1 MEEEL
6 HRITLRKG
14 ERTTDEAISRLIAEA
29 DVTTDWDL
37 SVFTPMANL
46 LSQIIRDDDEARAD
60 VFVQQHAG
68 ESFLCLTVQTGYFA
82 VKARDNSLQ
91 AFASII
97 ADAYSVVCH
106 AVNEDLLTI
115 QIKFDL

>member
-1 MEEEL
+1 MEEKL

-14 ERTTDEAISRLIAEA
+14 EQTTDEAISRLIAEA
-29 DVTTDWDL
+29 DVETDWDL
-37 SVFTPMANL
+37 SAFTPMVNSL
-46 LSQIIRDDDEARAD
+46 IRIIRDDDGGRVD

-68 ESFLCLTVQTGYFA
+68 ELFLCLTVQTNYFA
-82 VKARDNSLQ
+82 VKARDHSLQ
-91 AFASII
+91 VFAAII
-97 ADAYSVVCH
+97 ADAYSVVCR